1 MKNLSDAVSA
11 AWQAYADRGVFR
23 GFRAAPGSRGRIEY
37 QFLWLT
43 RKPTHASF
51 DPRRKTLSF
60 PSLFPGISAA
70 PDLKRIVDSRT
81 TRTQPAHKRVDA
93 RRARLASR
101 MRAGDFSLSVEIR
114 GRHAD
119 YAVSHVLNVINELHL
134 ALHEGNPEYLIE
146 RFGASA
152 E

>member
-1 MKNLSDAVSA
+1 M
-11 AWQAYADRGVFR
+11 
-23 GFRAAPGSRGRIEY
+23 RGRVEY

-43 RKPTHASF
+43 RRPTLAVF

-60 PSLFPGISAA
+60 PALFPAVSAA
-70 PDLKRIVDSRT
+70 PDLKRIVDSRAA
-81 TRTQPAHKRVDA
+81 RTQPAHKRIDA
-93 RRARLASR
+93 RRARLSSR
-101 MRAGDFSLSVEIR
+101 MRAGDFSLSVAIR

-134 ALHEGNPEYLIE
+134 ALHEAHPDYLIE
-146 RFGASA
+146 RFGVSA